1 MKLCLFLNPHLVEKI
16 FEVTNGRFEGMPA
29 LSESKGVFNE
39 FSLIVAC
46 EEIRDIVL
54 LIQILNFSLNIT
66 VELQRSNGKD
76 IAVLLALCISLP
88 LQVIVITTQR

>member
-1 MKLCLFLNPHLVEKI
+1 M
-16 FEVTNGRFEGMPA
+16 
-29 LSESKGVFNE
+29 
-39 FSLIVAC
+39 
-46 EEIRDIVL
+46 L
-54 LIQILNFSLNIT
+54 LIQILNFSLNVT